1 MNKMTTKRGQIVF
14 FTGPAAAGKSTVAE
28 AWATSRTK
36 QTAHFDH
43 DHARF
48 LVRAGYIS
56 PAASLANPALHEAA
70 VDQWL
75 LAAAVCE
82 AMAVTYTTRGVDFAL
97 SAFCPPG
104 NWKES
109 WEPLDALNPMIVV
122 LLPKLEV
129 VLRRDANRV
138 GRSHVGEQGV
148 RRNFAYDW
156 ETWRTDKRAYV
167 IDNSEL
173 SVEQTVALVE
183 AAVIRHS
190 ELGAG

>member
-1 MNKMTTKRGQIVF
+1 MTTKRGQIVF

-36 QTAHFDH
+36 PTALFDH

-48 LVRAGYIS
+48 LVRAGYVD
-56 PAASLANPALHEAA
+56 PAASIANPALRAA
-70 VDQWL
+70 AEDQWL

-104 NWKES
+104 NLQES
-109 WEPLDALNPMIVV
+109 WAPLDALNPMIVV

-129 VLRRDANRV
+129 VLRRDAKRA
-138 GRSHVGEQGV
+138 GRSQTGEQGV

-156 ETWRTDKRAYV
+156 ESWRTDKRAYV
-167 IDNSEL
+167 IDNSAL

-183 AAVIRHS
+183 AEVIRIS
-190 ELGAG
+190 RLDG

>member
-1 MNKMTTKRGQIVF
+1 MTTKRGQIVF

-48 LVRAGYIS
+48 LVRAGYID
-56 PAASLANPALHEAA
+56 PAASLANPALREAA
-70 VDQWL
+70 EAQWL

-104 NWKES
+104 NLKES

-122 LLPKLEV
+122 LLPRLEV

-173 SVEQTVALVE
+173 NVEQTVALVE
-183 AAVIRHS
+183 AEVIRISH
-190 ELGAG
+190 LYPT

>member
-14 FTGPAAAGKSTVAE
+14 FTGPSAAGKSTVAE

-56 PAASLANPALHEAA
+56 PEASLANPALREAA
-70 VDQWL
+70 EDQWL

-104 NWKES
+104 NLKES
-109 WEPLDALNPMIVV
+109 WEPLDALNPIIVV
-122 LLPKLEV
+122 LLPMLEV

-173 SVEQTVALVE
+173 NVEQTVALVE
-183 AAVIRHS
+183 AEVIRISH
-190 ELGAG
+190 LDG

>member
-1 MNKMTTKRGQIVF
+1 MTTKRGQIVF

-56 PAASLANPALHEAA
+56 PEASLANPALREAA
-70 VDQWL
+70 EDQWL

-104 NWKES
+104 NLKES
-109 WEPLDALNPMIVV
+109 WEPLDALNPIIVV
-122 LLPKLEV
+122 LLPMLEV

-173 SVEQTVALVE
+173 NVEQTVALVE
-183 AAVIRHS
+183 AEVIRISH
-190 ELGAG
+190 LDG